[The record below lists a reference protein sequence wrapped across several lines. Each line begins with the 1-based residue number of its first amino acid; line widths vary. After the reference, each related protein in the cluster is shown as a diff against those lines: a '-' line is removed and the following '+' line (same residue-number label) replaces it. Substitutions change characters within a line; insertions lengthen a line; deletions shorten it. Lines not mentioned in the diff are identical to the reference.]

1 MWRVWKTR
9 STRNLVYMPRQH
21 LGAGKLTSWLEW
33 SRAISMM
40 TLWTW
45 QRNSRRC
52 CCGTLAFCRRV
63 APKFFVG
70 NVGQRCQQLLL
81 LLVVTASPQ
90 MMLRNVL
97 SVGLAVDT
105 SCNWQMLASHGR
117 HFGQVSPVATLRSST
132 CSYVFFFLSLLLVLA
147 IPFPRSDVH
156 LITGSLERWD
166 PDMRWTSWP
175 LLFFLPSAPLSRGLM
190 CISLQ
195 GVWSGETQTWDGH
208 HGHFSSFFLL
218 LLFPFSFLLFC
229 PTSGSNPSG
238 FYDAFGT

>member
-63 APKFFVG
+63 APKFVVG

-81 LLVVTASPQ
+81 LLVVMASPQ
-90 MMLRNVL
+90 MMLCNVL
-97 SVGLAVDT
+97 SVGRAVDT
-105 SCNWQMLASHGR
+105 SCNWEMLASHGR

-132 CSYVFFFLSLLLVLA
+132 CSYAFFSLSLLLVLA
-147 IPFPRSDVH
+147 ILFPAVWCASHYRESGAVRPRHEMD
-156 LITGSLERWD
+156 IMATSL
-166 PDMRWTSWP
+166 
-175 LLFFLPSAPLSRGLM
+175 L
-190 CISLQ
+190 
-195 GVWSGETQTWDGH
+195 
-208 HGHFSSFFLL
+208 SSFCS
-218 LLFPFSFLLFC
+218 SFRFRSYCSAQLQVRIPLDSMMHLAPSRNHPIGERLVTKWRSMIFFALAYAE
-229 PTSGSNPSG
+229 SGNQCLM
-238 FYDAFGT
+238 